1 MADDK
6 EERRGF
12 QVKDRRRFSDSG
24 EARPDVA
31 EETAEPPPRPAAAE
45 SAAPGTAPADEPV
58 TFSTFV
64 LGLSTQALLH
74 LGEIPNPM
82 TRALERD
89 LGAAKHVI
97 DILGILQEKTRSNL
111 EPGEESL
118 LDSVL
123 YDLRMRYVEL
133 VRGGIGRRQLLLVAL
148 HRAMREGLGGREHEH
163 AGLLSRLG
171 FGPDFRFPEWQK
183 ADSQPVQDQPCA

>member
-1 MADDK
+1 MAEDK

-12 QVKDRRRFSDSG
+12 QVRDRRRFSDSG

-31 EETAEPPPRPAAAE
+31 EETPEPPPRPAAAE
-45 SAAPGTAPADEPV
+45 SAAPGAAPADEPV

-82 TRALERD
+82 THALERD

-133 VRGGIGRRQLLLVAL
+133 VRGGMKEER
-148 HRAMREGLGGREHEH
+148 
-163 AGLLSRLG
+163 
-171 FGPDFRFPEWQK
+171 
-183 ADSQPVQDQPCA
+183 